1 MAVQGAPVDD
11 AVPDAKHSETRLRPC
26 SPVAS
31 DLRNIAERFRAG
43 QFHTALLDAMRLL
56 DSRPVPY
63 LRASPTYLASAEL
76 TSAARLL
83 ITLVD
88 DVTALED
95 LFEQCGLGLV
105 EGIETTCSLVDE
117 GIIVFDPDILTKP
130 LTLRGPD
137 CDEEGV
143 QGADVRLFLRSP

>member
-1 MAVQGAPVDD
+1 MAVQRAPVDH
-11 AVPDAKHSETRLRPC
+11 AIPDAKHSETRLRPS
-26 SPVAS
+26 SPVVS
-31 DLRNIAERFRAG
+31 DLRNIAERFRDG
-43 QFHTALLDAMRLL
+43 EFHTALLDAMRLL

-63 LRASPTYLASAEL
+63 LRASPTYLASAAL

-88 DVTALED
+88 DATPLED

-105 EGIETTCSLVDE
+105 EGIETTCVLVDDE
-117 GIIVFDPDILTKP
+117 IIVFDPDIFTKP

-137 CDEEGV
+137 CDDQDV
-143 QGADVRLFLRSP
+143 QGEDVRLCLRSP